1 PQYKEYVD
9 KFAVLCDK
17 FMQTMLTEIINADI
31 KLNNWNSIVEGKV
44 VKGMTANEVKLA
56 MGIPLSITENSQRTM
71 WSYVSGAVVMFE
83 KGVVTGVIN

>member
-1 PQYKEYVD
+1 
-9 KFAVLCDK
+9 
-17 FMQTMLTEIINADI
+17 MQTMLTEIINADI

-71 WSYVSGAVVMFE
+71 WSYVSGTVVMFE